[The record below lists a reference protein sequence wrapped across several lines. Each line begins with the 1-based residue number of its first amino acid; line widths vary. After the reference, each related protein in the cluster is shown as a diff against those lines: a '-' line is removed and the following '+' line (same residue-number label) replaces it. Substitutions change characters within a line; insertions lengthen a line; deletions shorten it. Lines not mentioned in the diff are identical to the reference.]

1 MIQEKIQS
9 SQESKSTTL
18 KWYAVYTKPRGE
30 KKLQEALG
38 KKSIECY
45 LPLLSEKKKW
55 SDRYKIISSPLFAS
69 YIFVK
74 IDLQQDSLRVLQEP
88 NSVQFV
94 QYLGKPA
101 PIEDEV
107 IEMIQFFLD
116 EYPDKIKIE
125 QEAKLRKG
133 NILEIK
139 QGPFAGRKVKVEKVK
154 NQYYVVVQLPM
165 LNRTVLM
172 EVRKEDLA
180 L

>member
-1 MIQEKIQS
+1 MQFIQS
-9 SQESKSTTL
+9 H
-18 KWYAVYTKPRGE
+18 AE
-30 KKLQEALG
+30 KKNYETLLV
-38 KKSIECY
+38 KN
-45 LPLLSEKKKW
+45 PLNVIYHYFLKRKKW

-94 QYLGKPA
+94 QYMGKPA

-107 IEMIQFFLD
+107 IEMIQIFLD

-133 NILEIK
+133 NVLEIK
-139 QGPFAGRKVKVEKVK
+139 KGPFAGRKVKIEKVK